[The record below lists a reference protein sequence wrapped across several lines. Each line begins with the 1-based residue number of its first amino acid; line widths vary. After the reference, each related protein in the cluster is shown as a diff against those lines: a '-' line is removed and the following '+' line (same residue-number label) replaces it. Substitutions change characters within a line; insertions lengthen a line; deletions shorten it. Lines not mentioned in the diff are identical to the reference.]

1 MLEVHP
7 LELLDHPI
15 RVCPIPCSH
24 LPGKLIKSLVI
35 LLLLPGPPPWPAG
48 DGLQAPVSGEGV
60 VQQVEAVPG
69 YIHLIHL
76 HKFIN
81 QYIKLEITLK
91 YIDITKHTVLT
102 AGYSFSCSPEYYL
115 SAQIPEYSLSAQ
127 ISEYSLSAQIPE
139 YSLSAQIPEY
149 SLSAQITGY
158 SLSAQSPETSHQTL
172 ECLPL

>member
-1 MLEVHP
+1 MIKNAAQCVEIHQKQQMFQSEQLSYKSNNVISIDQQILRHPSISHLDMLEVHP

-76 HKFIN
+76 QN
-81 QYIKLEITLK
+81 
-91 YIDITKHTVLT
+91 
-102 AGYSFSCSPEYYL
+102 
-115 SAQIPEYSLSAQ
+115 
-127 ISEYSLSAQIPE
+127 
-139 YSLSAQIPEY
+139 
-149 SLSAQITGY
+149 
-158 SLSAQSPETSHQTL
+158 
-172 ECLPL
+172 